1 MGSLFSPDMDH
12 LCGRECNWWNFNHP
26 EKKTFIKA
34 AEKKMIKD
42 RDDIMQVKFEKRER
56 NVKRHR
62 KERRIPP
69 PLVCSPSS
77 SRAFLNQKQLKKKN
91 GRRLKRTNRTSI
103 DGSNGLSSS
112 HWLFPALL
120 FPLPIELAAD
130 EHLNF
135 WGMKSETFECNL
147 EILGMNAGGLAL
159 ARHRAATMGTSCS
172 FSFSEVEM
180 VPNFLCF
187 ATGFIRFSFSRNV
200 FTTYF
205 VGGDFSDPFTWILP
219 SFTSKWV
226 KWR

>member
-26 EKKTFIKA
+26 EKKKTFIKA

-69 PLVCSPSS
+69 PLVCSPS

-135 WGMKSETFECNL
+135 
-147 EILGMNAGGLAL
+147 
-159 ARHRAATMGTSCS
+159 
-172 FSFSEVEM
+172 
-180 VPNFLCF
+180 
-187 ATGFIRFSFSRNV
+187 
-200 FTTYF
+200 
-205 VGGDFSDPFTWILP
+205 
-219 SFTSKWV
+219 
-226 KWR
+226 